1 MNLHEFLDQEEQVE
15 QEAFEI
21 KDDQAANWALRKI
34 KQLKEQQEENTALAE
49 AEISKIEAWLQ
60 SVNGEAQGSIDYFQ
74 GLLAK
79 YAMSKRESDP
89 KFKSKKLPNGAVRFK
104 KQQPKWHY
112 DDKKLVESL
121 KESGETDLIRIKE
134 EPNKTALKKLFV
146 VQEGKVINPGT
157 GEVIEGV
164 TVEER
169 EDKFEV
175 VTE

>member
-15 QEAFEI
+15 NEAFEI
-21 KDDQAANWALRKI
+21 KDDQQANWALRKI
-34 KQLKEQQEENTALAE
+34 KQLKKEKENNISIAE

-60 SVNGEAQGSIDYFQ
+60 AVNGDAQGSIDYFQ

-79 YAMSKRESDP
+79 YAMSKREINPD
-89 KFKSKKLPNGAVRFK
+89 FKSTKLPNGAIRFK
-104 KQQPKWHY
+104 KQQPKWSY

-121 KESGETDLIRIKE
+121 KQSGHDDLIRVKE
-134 EPNKTALKKLFV
+134 EPNKTAVKKLFV
-146 VQEGKVINPGT
+146 VNDGKAIDPAT